1 MELELE
7 LRRKIYNL
15 IKKHPGIHF
24 RELERKL
31 NIATGNL
38 QYHLQYLEKKNLIK
52 SENDGGYVRYFPKD
66 CQLDE
71 NEKKIMS
78 FLRRRTS
85 RYIILYLLSREST
98 NNKNIAKDLNLSP
111 STVSW
116 HLNNLINAGIVEK
129 EKIGRESFFKI
140 KNPEKIVNILITYR
154 ESFLDKIIDRFIE
167 TWDPIRLK

>member
-7 LRRKIYNL
+7 LRRKIYNS

-24 RELERKL
+24 RELERRV

-71 NEKKIMS
+71 NGKKIMS
-78 FLRRRTS
+78 FLRRKTS
-85 RYIILYLLSREST
+85 RHIILYLLSKESA
-98 NNKNIAKDLNLSP
+98 NNKDIAKDLNLSP
-111 STVSW
+111 STVS
-116 HLNNLINAGIVEK
+116 
-129 EKIGRESFFKI
+129 
-140 KNPEKIVNILITYR
+140 
-154 ESFLDKIIDRFIE
+154 
-167 TWDPIRLK
+167 